1 MGLFHRLR
9 PLLKT
14 GMRRRLI
21 VLLGLAATGL
31 AFDSYLDVMER
42 RDRRVSEVQERML
55 LVARDAAVQQTE
67 FVESARLLLGII
79 TNLAPDIDI
88 CADAVGE
95 LTAASN
101 WLKAISVADSH
112 GMMQCSSGPMKAKF
126 SVADRAYYQEALK
139 TRDFVLSDYL
149 VGRVHNMPIVIAAAP
164 RIDVEGEIES
174 VIILT
179 IDLSFLNGVSE
190 KLAGDD
196 TTVLLVD
203 GANTVVSANNKSIAL
218 QGKNISADPLFAKL
232 AGTNGQAVAGKGLDG
247 IERIYV
253 SAPLARTH
261 ARTIIGFPVARLMQP
276 VYDAMREEFGKNVLL
291 FIALLAIA
299 WVLAESIVVRPIR
312 AFTHA
317 ALAYGAGNREAR
329 VDPESLPRD
338 FGELAKTFNAA
349 VDLVSRNEELIVE
362 KNRHLAEANA
372 RLSEL
377 ARLDELTGLANRR
390 LLNARLA
397 EAFAGSRPEEVALM
411 VLDLDKFKRVNDLMG
426 HPVGDLVL
434 KEAARRLKLIAR
446 ESDLVARLGG
456 DEFAIVM
463 TLQGEEWR
471 PRKMAKDILRAMNSP
486 FQIRSGYVEIGGT
499 VGLALSVR
507 DASDP
512 DELLRA
518 ADLAMYRAKRD
529 ARGSYCF
536 FEKNMHAEL
545 QSRVSLE
552 SELRAGIKAGEI
564 IPYYQPIV
572 DLENGRIVG
581 LEVLAR
587 WDHPSKGILPP
598 DVFIGVAADV
608 GLMESLTRLLLG
620 AACRDARS
628 WPEDITLAI
637 NLSPQQ
643 LSDPMLPGLMAGIA
657 TEWGVALNRL
667 EIEITEDALIQDFAA
682 AQAIMQ
688 AFRGYG
694 MQIALDDFGT
704 GYSSLQNLHELRF
717 DKIKIDRSFVI
728 DLLSSE
734 DSRKL
739 VNAIVGLART
749 LNMPVIAE
757 GIEDIE
763 LTSVLRAIG
772 CTYGQGFA
780 FGRPMP
786 ARDIGE
792 RLRDGAASGHVRVA

>member
-1 MGLFHRLR
+1 
-9 PLLKT
+9 
-14 GMRRRLI
+14 MRRRLV
-21 VLLGLAATGL
+21 VLLGLAAAGL
-31 AFDSYLDVMER
+31 AFDSYLDVMDR
-42 RDRRVSEVQERML
+42 RDRRVSEVQHRMV
-55 LVARDAAVQQTE
+55 LVAQNAAVQQAE
-67 FVESARLLLGII
+67 FVESARLLLGVI
-79 TNLAPDIDI
+79 TKLAPSLDI
-88 CADAVGE
+88 CGE
-95 LTAASN
+95 GFKQISTAPR
-101 WLKAISVADSH
+101 WLMAISIADRNGSLA
-112 GMMQCSSGPMKAKF
+112 CSTGPLKPGTTVM
-126 SVADRAYYQEALK
+126 DRAYYQEALK

-164 RIDVEGEIES
+164 RIDAEGEIES

-179 IDLSFLNGVSE
+179 IDLSFLDEVSE
-190 KLAGDD
+190 KLAGED

-203 GANTVVSANNKSIAL
+203 GSNTVVSANNKSTL
-218 QGKNISADPLFAKL
+218 QGKNVSENPLFAEL
-232 AGTNGQAVAGKGLDG
+232 AKTDGQVVAGEGPDG
-247 IERIYV
+247 IDRLYI
-253 SAPLARTH
+253 SAPLAGTR
-261 ARTIIGFPVARLMQP
+261 ARTIIGFPEAKLMQP

-291 FIALLAIA
+291 FIALMAIA

-317 ALAYGAGNREAR
+317 ALAYGVGNREAR
-329 VDPESLPRD
+329 VDPEALPRD
-338 FGELAKTFNAA
+338 FSELARTFNAA
-349 VDLVSRNEELIVE
+349 VDLVSRNEALIVE

-397 EAFAGSRPEEVALM
+397 EVFAGSRPEEVALM

-446 ESDLVARLGG
+446 EQDLVARLGG
-456 DEFAIVM
+456 DEFAIVVA
-463 TLQGEEWR
+463 LQGEEWR
-471 PRKMAKDILRAMNSP
+471 PRQMARDILRAMASP
-486 FQIRSGYVEIGGT
+486 FPIRGGHVEIGGT

-507 DASDP
+507 DASAP
-512 DELLRA
+512 DDLLRA

-529 ARGSYCF
+529 ERGGYCF
-536 FEKNMHAEL
+536 FEKSMHAEL

-552 SELRAGIKAGEI
+552 SELHTGIRDGEI

-572 DLENGRIVG
+572 DLESGRIVG
-581 LEVLAR
+581 LEILAR
-587 WDHPSKGILPP
+587 WNHPLKGILPP
-598 DVFIGVAADV
+598 DVFIGVASDV
-608 GLMESLTRLLLG
+608 GLMESMTRLLLA
-620 AACRDARS
+620 AACRDAKS
-628 WPEDITLAI
+628 WPEDITLSI

-643 LSDPMLPGLMAGIA
+643 LSDPMLPGLMASIA
-657 TEWGVALNRL
+657 TEWGIAPSRL
-667 EIEITEDALIQDFAA
+667 EIEVTEDALIQDFPA

-688 AFRGYG
+688 AFRSHG

-717 DKIKIDRSFVI
+717 DKIKIDRSFVT
-728 DLLSSE
+728 DLLNSE

-763 LTSVLRAIG
+763 LTGVLRAIG
-772 CTYGQGFA
+772 CTYGQGYA

-786 ARDIGE
+786 ARDVGE
-792 RLRDGAASGHVRVA
+792 RLRKGPADRARVA